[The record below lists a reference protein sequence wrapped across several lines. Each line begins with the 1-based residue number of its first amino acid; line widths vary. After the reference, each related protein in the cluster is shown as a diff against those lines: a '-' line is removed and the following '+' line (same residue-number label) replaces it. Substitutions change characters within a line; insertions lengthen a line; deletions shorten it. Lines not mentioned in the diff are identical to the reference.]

1 MKPELTVGHD
11 AIDAQHRGMLLRIAK
26 VQERVAAEDAAGAAT
41 ALAGLW
47 DETVGHFATEEALM
61 EAHAYPER
69 TPHRTA
75 HHLFLEDLKALMRE
89 LREQGLSE
97 DVATWARQRIPEWL
111 TFHIETND
119 APLAR
124 FVIRR
129 TAARA
134 LANARGEPLPEKP
147 TRRDA

>member
-1 MKPELTVGHD
+1 MKPELIVGHG
-11 AIDAQHRGMLLRIAK
+11 AMDAQHSALLLHLAK
-26 VQERVAAEDAAGAAT
+26 VQERVAAADATGTAA
-41 ALAGLW
+41 ALAAVW

-61 EAHAYPER
+61 EAHTYPER
-69 TPHRTA
+69 TAHRTA
-75 HHLFLEDLKALMRE
+75 HHLFLEDMKALMRE

-97 DVATWARQRIPEWL
+97 DVAAWARQRVPEWL

-119 APLAR
+119 VPLAR

-134 LANARGEPLPEKP
+134 LAAAQGEPPPEKP